1 MEVPHAAM
9 MCLKYEVN
17 NILILVCVKHLFLT
31 VRVLKRSTRRNYFI
45 LVERSTVCVRTA
57 TFGCGCSV
65 ATVYM
70 STYNVYI
77 YR

>member
-31 VRVLKRSTRRNYFI
+31 VRVLKRSTRT
-45 LVERSTVCVRTA
+45 VEIIS
-57 TFGCGCSV
+57 
-65 ATVYM
+65 Y
-70 STYNVYI
+70 
-77 YR
+77 